1 MIKGINHIGIAVRSI
16 EAAQAFFEKAFGMKL
31 AQTETEPGQGVV
43 VAFLTAE
50 GQTPGTE
57 GVAEVELIEPVD
69 EDGPVSRF
77 LASRGEGLHHI
88 CFEVTDIYEV
98 ITRLQDLG
106 IEMVDDVPRMGTGG
120 KRVAFLHPK
129 AAHSVLI
136 ELYERRPDEPF
147 IPLVDLDD
155 LRRRALVETQAARAA
170 LGGFVSA
177 LQRRP
182 EKDGPGKDG
191 AREPEKPPEP
201 GGTNKGGGT
210 KSE

>member
-1 MIKGINHIGIAVRSI
+1 MIKGINHIGVAVKSI
-16 EAAQAFFEKAFGMKL
+16 EAAQAFFEEAFGMKL
-31 AQTETEPGQGVV
+31 AQTETEPGQRVV
-43 VAFLTAE
+43 VAFLSAE
-50 GQTPGTE
+50 GQKPGTE

-69 EDGPVSRF
+69 EDGPVARF

-98 ITRLQDLG
+98 IARLQDMG
-106 IEMVDDVPRMGTGG
+106 IQMVDDVPRLGTGG

-155 LRRRALVETQAARAA
+155 LRRRALVESQAARAA

-177 LQRRP
+177 LQQGR
-182 EKDGPGKDG
+182 EKEGSGKGKAGESKKPRKRSGPNKVRG
-191 AREPEKPPEP
+191 RKP
-201 GGTNKGGGT
+201 G
-210 KSE
+210 

>member
-1 MIKGINHIGIAVRSI
+1 MIKGINHIGVAVKSI
-16 EAAQAFFEKAFGMKL
+16 EEAQAFFEQAFGMKL
-31 AQTETEPGQGVV
+31 AQTEAELGQGVV

-50 GQTPGTE
+50 GQKPGTE

-69 EDGPVSRF
+69 EDGPVARF
-77 LASRGEGLHHI
+77 LGSRGEGLHHI
-88 CFEVTDIYEV
+88 CFEVTDIYEA
-98 ITRLQDLG
+98 IARLQDMG
-106 IEMVDDVPRMGTGG
+106 IEMVDDVPRLGTGG

-155 LRRRALVETQAARAA
+155 LRRRALVESQAARAA

-177 LQRRP
+177 LQRGP
-182 EKDGPGKDG
+182 EKEGSRKGEAGESRKPGKRSG
-191 AREPEKPPEP
+191 PKKGEGRKP
-201 GGTNKGGGT
+201 G
-210 KSE
+210 